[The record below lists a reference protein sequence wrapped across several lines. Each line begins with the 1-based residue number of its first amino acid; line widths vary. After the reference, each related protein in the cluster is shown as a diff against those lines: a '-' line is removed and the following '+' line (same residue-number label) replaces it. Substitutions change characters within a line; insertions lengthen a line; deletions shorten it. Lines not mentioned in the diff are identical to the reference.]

1 MPSYII
7 GFTVYNYYECVCAF
21 VTYNK
26 DYLLTY
32 LTPPVTVI
40 VFDFP

>member
-1 MPSYII
+1 VQPNMPTRYII
-7 GFTVYNYYECVCAF
+7 GFPVYNYYECVCAF

-32 LTPPVTVI
+32 FSLL
-40 VFDFP
+40 